1 MLVWDCKDS
10 CFLQIDKKISTFE
23 RLNLDTMIDSLFRH
37 FRSGSRMVCLLS
49 AALVSCSAPTV
60 SYCPDEART
69 SLDMTLAP
77 QALMQQDPTL
87 MLNELH
93 PYICYADE
101 DTPAPEG
108 YKPFYI
114 SHYGRH
120 GSRSMHTDATLVK
133 VMDIMQPALEEDNLT
148 PLGRQLYDTLMLVKA
163 QTEGAVGRL
172 TRLGALQH
180 AGIATRMY
188 ARFPEVFEGDAYVSC
203 ISTVIP
209 RCIMSMS
216 NFNMALKGCQPNLD
230 IRMNCQESY
239 TPWMNAKEPDR
250 IARVNKMVDKA
261 YPLDESGMIARIFK
275 QAPKNGKGFMNA
287 LFRTLAPGINLD
299 KPVLGLNFFS
309 QEELWSLWARYNV
322 REYMNCSNPAEI
334 GYERMRIFTP
344 LIDTIVVCA
353 DRAIAAFACASAG
366 NACASASACASDK
379 PHAADLRFG
388 HDYPLMTILSYFEP
402 EGLEL
407 GLTMDQVN
415 ERFATARWISM
426 ASNLQLI
433 FYRKSN
439 GSCSVDGTCCAAAED
454 ILVKVLHNEGEVKL
468 QGLTPVSGPYYK
480 WSDLRQALLT
490 RADQYRNL

>member
-23 RLNLDTMIDSLFRH
+23 RFKFDEMMNSLFRLLGH
-37 FRSGSRMVCLLS
+37 GVGMLCLLF
-49 AALVSCSAPTV
+49 AALVSCSGPAV
-60 SYCPDEART
+60 SYCPNEART

-77 QALMQQDPTL
+77 QALMEQDSTL

-101 DTPAPEG
+101 DTPAPDG

-133 VMDIMQPALEEDNLT
+133 VMDIMRPALEEDNLT

-172 TRLGALQH
+172 TRMGALQH

-188 ARFPEVFEGDAYVSC
+188 ARFPEVFEGDAFVSC

-216 NFNMALKGCQPNLD
+216 NFTLALKGMQPELD

-239 TPWMNAKEPDR
+239 TPWMNAKELDR

-261 YPLDESGMIARIFK
+261 YPLDQNAMMARIFK
-275 QAPKNGKGFMNA
+275 QEPKNGKGFMNA

-299 KPVLGLNFFS
+299 KPVVGLNFFTR
-309 QEELWSLWARYNV
+309 EELRALWARYNV

-353 DRAIAAFACASAG
+353 DRAIAAACACSG
-366 NACASASACASDK
+366 NACAAEK

-402 EGLEL
+402 EGLEI

-433 FYRKSN
+433 FYRKVGRS
-439 GSCSVDGTCCAAAED
+439 GSSDAACCASSED

-468 QGLTPVSGPYYK
+468 QGITPVSGPYYR
-480 WSDLRQALLT
+480 WSDLRQTLLT
-490 RADQYRNL
+490 RAAQYR